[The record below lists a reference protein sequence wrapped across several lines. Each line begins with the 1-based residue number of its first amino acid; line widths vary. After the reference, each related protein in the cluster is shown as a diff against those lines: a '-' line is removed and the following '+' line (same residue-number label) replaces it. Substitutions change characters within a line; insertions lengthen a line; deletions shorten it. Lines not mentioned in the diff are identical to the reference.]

1 MEPAL
6 AAALGQVA
14 EAACEG
20 RDPWWLIGSAAMAL
34 HGARPLAVGDID
46 LLMSRSDAER
56 LLLSRGVEP
65 SPGSA
70 DGRFRSDVFGRWQA
84 GSYKVEVM
92 AGFHVRADGRWREVV
107 PLSRCTLRVGAAELF
122 VPSVDELVA
131 MCRLFGREK
140 DSEREQLLLSL
151 DPPRGLGRS

>member
-1 MEPAL
+1 M
-6 AAALGQVA
+6 
-14 EAACEG
+14 
-20 RDPWWLIGSAAMAL
+20 
-34 HGARPLAVGDID
+34 AVGDID
-46 LLMSRSDAER
+46 LLMSRSDAEG
-56 LLLSRGVEP
+56 LLRSRGVEP
-65 SPGSA
+65 RPGS
-70 DGRFRSDVFGRWQA
+70 GNGHFRSDVFGRWQA

-107 PLSRCTLRVGAAELF
+107 PSSRCAVRVGDAELF

-140 DSEREQLLLSL
+140 DAERERLLLSL